1 MYRNRGSTLYA
12 PRGCHDG
19 KVHLLCEDG
28 GREDDVDGGA
38 EPLVGEEDGGG
49 VEEEG
54 GEATEAAEGEEQVH
68 GGLPSPGVPARVR
81 ITCLYHFN
89 HLIMYRGELKKLVCF
104 AKQDPGRAR
113 QSS

>member
-1 MYRNRGSTLYA
+1 MVSKSRNKIHQTKGLPISGALYRHRGSTPYA

-28 GREDDVDGGA
+28 GGEDDVDGGA

-54 GEATEAAEGEEQVH
+54 GEAAEATEGEEQVH
-68 GGLPSPGVPARVR
+68 GGLPPPGVAAVQG
-81 ITCLYHFN
+81 TL
-89 HLIMYRGELKKLVCF
+89 HL
-104 AKQDPGRAR
+104 
-113 QSS
+113 